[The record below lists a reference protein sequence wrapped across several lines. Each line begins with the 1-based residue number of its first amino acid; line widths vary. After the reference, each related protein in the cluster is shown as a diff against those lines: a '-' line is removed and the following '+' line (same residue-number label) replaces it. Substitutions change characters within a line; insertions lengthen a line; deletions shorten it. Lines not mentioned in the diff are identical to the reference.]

1 MQAEQNLF
9 DSLKNAYRFGGMTTR
24 LIFINAAIFLLIQ
37 ILSVVIRLMMADNS
51 ILSVF
56 LNAVF
61 TLNTDLKYFIFMPW
75 GLVTS
80 IFAHFSLWHFVLN
93 MLFLYFS
100 GRMFEQMFD
109 AKRLWYTYLFGGISG
124 GILEIF
130 AHAIFPAL
138 QNSQIVIVGASGSI
152 MAIFMALAF
161 YRPNLNVMLFGLFPV
176 RLIFLALFFL
186 LSDLI
191 SLGMNDGVA
200 HFAHLGGAIFG
211 AISIRNL
218 SNKNNL
224 MNKIQRWGDTFTSSL
239 KVIFKPS
246 HKQTKRSNTRMKTDE
261 EYNMEKKSKQEK
273 IDQILDKIS
282 KSGYESLTRQ
292 EKDFLFNQSKN
303 D

>member
-9 DSLKNAYRFGGMTTR
+9 DSLKNAYRYGGMTTR

-37 ILSVVIRLMMADNS
+37 ILSVIIRLMMADNS

-61 TLNTDLKYFIFMPW
+61 TLNTDLMYFIFMPW
-75 GLVTS
+75 GLITS

-100 GRMFEQMFD
+100 GRMFEQLFD
-109 AKRLWYTYLFGGISG
+109 AKRLWYTYLFGGIAG
-124 GILEIF
+124 GMLEII

-218 SNKNNL
+218 SSRSNM
-224 MNKIQRWGDTFTSSL
+224 MNKIQRWRDSLISSV
-239 KVIFKPS
+239 KAIFKPS
-246 HKQTKRSNTRMKTDE
+246 SKQIKRSNTRMKTDE

>member
-1 MQAEQNLF
+1 MQTEQNLF
-9 DSLKNAYRFGGMTTR
+9 DSLKNTYRFGGMTIR
-24 LIFINAAIFLLIQ
+24 LIFINAVIFLLIQ
-37 ILSVVIRLMMADNS
+37 VLSVIIRLMMADNS
-51 ILSVF
+51 MLSVF

-61 TLNTDLKYFIFMPW
+61 TLNTDLRYFIFMPW
-75 GLVTS
+75 GLITS

-100 GRMFEQMFD
+100 GRMFEQLFD
-109 AKRLWYTYLFGGISG
+109 AKRLWYTYLFGGIAG
-124 GILEIF
+124 GVLEIV

-138 QNSQIVIVGASGSI
+138 QNTQIVIVGASGSI

-218 SNKNNL
+218 ASKNNV
-224 MNKIQRWGDTFTSSL
+224 MNKIQRWGDSLVSSL
-239 KVIFKPS
+239 LAIFKPS
-246 HKQTKRSNTRMKTDE
+246 SKKTKRSNTRMKTDE
-261 EYNMEKKSKQEK
+261 EYNIEKKTKQDK
-273 IDQILDKIS
+273 IDKILDKIS